1 MSVGR
6 KTKKALAV
14 LLPVGVLGI
23 SSALATTR
31 TEVPRPANSENAL
44 NVTGVAERLRAIR
57 AGVSE
62 MSAAKGDESTVA
74 NLLFAEWG
82 NFGFGWRNGG
92 WGWHN
97 GGWHN
102 WHNWGNGGW
111 GNGGWGNGWHNAPNW
126 GNGGWHNWHNF
137 WHNW

>member
-62 MSAAKGDESTVA
+62 MSAAKGDDSTVA

-92 WGWHN
+92 WGCHNGGWRNGGWGNGGPWGNGWGNGWHN
-97 GGWHN
+97 GWHN
-102 WHNWGNGGW
+102 WHNWQ
-111 GNGGWGNGWHNAPNW
+111 NW
-126 GNGGWHNWHNF
+126 
-137 WHNW
+137 